1 MIQMEIIEES
11 VGKQIIGTGNGV
23 ILNSNKLM
31 CLTIMKCYWK
41 EYIHYG
47 SGISRDV

>member
-1 MIQMEIIEES
+1 MVQMELIESIEN
-11 VGKQIIGTGNGV
+11 QTIGAGNGV
-23 ILNSNKLM
+23 ISNSNKLM

-47 SGISRDV
+47 SGQSRDVQ